1 MGPVNWLAVIAA
13 AIVAAGIALLW
24 YGPLFGR
31 AKLEERLARWL
42 LMAHDRMQSNAV
54 PLTHEF
60 LAVML
65 GVRHAGVTV
74 AIHSF
79 EKRGLIATKRGQL
92 TVVDRVGIEK
102 VAGSFYGVP
111 EAELRR
117 LLSDG

>member
-1 MGPVNWLAVIAA
+1 
-13 AIVAAGIALLW
+13 
-24 YGPLFGR
+24 
-31 AKLEERLARWL
+31 
-42 LMAHDRMQSNAV
+42 
-54 PLTHEF
+54 
-60 LAVML
+60 
-65 GVRHAGVTV
+65 VTV

-92 TVVDRVGIEK
+92 TVVDRAGIEK